1 MKTIETF
8 CKCGEYKKTKKKG
21 ANFMKNKE
29 YSRSTDTSNASKIY
43 DNLSDS
49 NKLLIAAMMNTMLVL
64 LQNMQYLQNYD
75 KNDKTVSIGKR

>member
-1 MKTIETF
+1 
-8 CKCGEYKKTKKKG
+8 
-21 ANFMKNKE
+21 MKNRE
-29 YSRSTDTSNASKIY
+29 YSRSTNISNASKIY

-64 LQNMQYLQNYD
+64 LQNMQYLQNYG

>member
-1 MKTIETF
+1 
-8 CKCGEYKKTKKKG
+8 
-21 ANFMKNKE
+21 MKNRE
-29 YSRSTDTSNASKIY
+29 YSRSTNISNASKIY

>member
-1 MKTIETF
+1 
-8 CKCGEYKKTKKKG
+8 
-21 ANFMKNKE
+21 MKNKE
-29 YSRSTDTSNASKIY
+29 YSRSTNISNASKIY

>member
-1 MKTIETF
+1 
-8 CKCGEYKKTKKKG
+8 
-21 ANFMKNKE
+21 MKNKE
-29 YSRSTDTSNASKIY
+29 YSRSTDISNASKIY

-49 NKLLIAAMMNTMLVL
+49 NKLLIAAMMNTMLAL

>member
-1 MKTIETF
+1 MNIIETF
-8 CKCGEYKKTKKKG
+8 CKCGEYKKIKKKG
-21 ANFMKNKE
+21 ASFMKNKE
-29 YSRSTDTSNASKIY
+29 HSRSTDIRNASKIY

-75 KNDKTVSIGKR
+75 KNDKTVSIGKM

>member
-1 MKTIETF
+1 MKS
-8 CKCGEYKKTKKKG
+8 
-21 ANFMKNKE
+21 KE